1 MHHRLT
7 PSEIDRQVESA
18 SEYERSVG
26 RAIRSV
32 IGRARE
38 LEDERR
44 RSAVLFADLGA
55 GKLRLADLSA
65 AQAELLRSIPLVDL
79 LLERSRALRYRDPDG
94 MLRLADLALHV
105 VERLD
110 PRRHG
115 DSMIAD
121 LRARAWGELGN
132 AHRVAGDL
140 LAAQAALGE
149 AAAWTRSGTGDP
161 LLAARVGD
169 LCASLYTDQGRFAEA
184 AHILHLVHAA
194 YRGAGDRHLAGR
206 ALISKGSAIA
216 HDGHPAAAVAA
227 ICDGLS
233 LIDPAREPELKLLAL
248 HNLVYNLVEA
258 AEYRRARI
266 VLWQIRPLYR
276 QPGEALNLLRL
287 RWLEG
292 KIYSGLGDLAIAE
305 SHFQAARRSF
315 VRRGQHFDAALV
327 GLDLAMLWARQG
339 RREEV
344 RTLAAELVDSFRAL
358 RIARETLASLIVLR
372 EWCDCPWVPDDI
384 LQDQIRI
391 ITVLMNELDAKPSAP
406 RRHRDA

>member
-1 MHHRLT
+1 MPHRLT
-7 PSEIDRQVESA
+7 PSEIDRQLAS
-18 SEYERSVG
+18 SEYERPVG

-44 RSAVLFADLGA
+44 RSAALFAALGT

-65 AQAELLRSIPLVDL
+65 AEAELLRGIPLVDL
-79 LLERSRALRYRDPDG
+79 LLERSRALRYRDPG
-94 MLRLADLALHV
+94 EMLRLADLARLV

-110 PRRHG
+110 PERYG
-115 DSMIAD
+115 DAVVAD
-121 LRARAWGELGN
+121 LRARAWGDLGN
-132 AHRVAGDL
+132 AQRVAGNL
-140 LAAQAALGE
+140 REAEAALAE
-149 AAAWTRSGTGDP
+149 AAAWTRRGTGDP
-161 LLAARVGD
+161 ILAARVGD
-169 LCASLYTDQGRFAEA
+169 LWASLYTDQGRFAEA
-184 AHILHLVHAA
+184 APVLHLVQAA
-194 YRGAGDRHLAGR
+194 YRDAGDRHMAGR
-206 ALISKGSAIA
+206 ALISRGNVLGHS
-216 HDGHPAAAVAA
+216 GHPAQAVLS

-233 LIDPAREPELKLLAL
+233 LIDPAREPELKLVAL
-248 HNLVYNLVEA
+248 HNLVLYLVEA

-276 QPGEALNLLRL
+276 KPGDALNLLRL

-292 KIYSGLGDLAIAE
+292 KIYSGLEDLATAE
-305 SHFQAARRSF
+305 RHFQAARRSF
-315 VRRGQHFDAALV
+315 ARRGQCFDAALV

-344 RTLAAELVDSFRAL
+344 RRLAVSLVDSFRAL

-384 LQDQIRI
+384 LEDQIRI
-391 ITVLMNELDAKPSAP
+391 ITVLMNELDRKPSAP
-406 RRHRDA
+406 RRHRDS